1 MSLQDHLLLIWTES
15 GAAKQTRN
23 CEQNFNLGIELGSL
37 KPVFV
42 HDGSTISMNMGLD
55 LMAIGEQDMGVG
67 HVAIREQNMG
77 VGLMA
82 GREEGQL

>member
-1 MSLQDHLLLIWTES
+1 LLLIWTES
-15 GAAKQTRN
+15 GTTKQTRN
-23 CEQNFNLGIELGSL
+23 CEQNFNFGIEFGSF

-55 LMAIGEQDMGVG
+55 LMAIREQDMGVD
-67 HVAIREQNMG
+67 HIAIREPNMA

-82 GREEGQL
+82 GREEGRL